1 MTDNLITTNT
11 ELFDEAL
18 ATLERTVESQL
29 LVSQDRCVDGLL
41 DLYNVAT
48 NDLIRQ
54 LVVDILDDIRHLSSV
69 RAAYLTARLTEV
81 TAAMAVELAF
91 CS

>member
-1 MTDNLITTNT
+1 MTEQTTTITAFH
-11 ELFDEAL
+11 EAMEAL
-18 ATLERTVESQL
+18 ERSLEAQL

-41 DLYNVAT
+41 DLYNAAT
-48 NDLIRQ
+48 NDLVRQ
-54 LVVDILDDIRHLSSV
+54 LVVDILDDIRHLSAV
-69 RAAYLTARLTEV
+69 RAAHLQARLTEV